1 MTSGKS
7 MKALY
12 WQLITRCEE
21 KMMAWR
27 PALQW
32 LVEAILELT
41 RVYNIESIPEIAD
54 YQVVVENNYP
64 LQEDEDTEI
73 TLDLQKVNMQAMS
86 RKSFIKKWANATDDV
101 ADEELKQIV
110 AEARMLEAAFNTML
124 GDNQQQEDD
133 IDE

>member
-1 MTSGKS
+1 MG
-7 MKALY
+7 
-12 WQLITRCEE
+12 E
-21 KMMAWR
+21 
-27 PALQW
+27 
-32 LVEAILELT
+32 
-41 RVYNIESIPEIAD
+41 NI
-54 YQVVVENNYP
+54 YKWY
-64 LQEDEDTEI
+64 
-73 TLDLQKVNMQAMS
+73 DLQKVNMQAMS